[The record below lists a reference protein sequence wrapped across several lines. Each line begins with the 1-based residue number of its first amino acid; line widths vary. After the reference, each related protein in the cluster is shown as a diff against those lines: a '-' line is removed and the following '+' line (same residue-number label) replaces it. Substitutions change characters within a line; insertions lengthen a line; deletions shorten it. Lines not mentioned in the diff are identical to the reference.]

1 MPDRRA
7 AVDVMSKKSPTIARP
22 DDDEHV
28 HDRAARADEFL
39 AHLHGALSNPRLRSN
54 LTAFQQGWRTARD
67 RATDEIDFATLRAK
81 MKQAKTAVTSDLD
94 GYLQVFQAAAEEAG
108 VTVHR
113 VDDVLDANQIILEI
127 ARRNQV
133 SLIAKSK
140 SMVSEEIG
148 FNHVAEDAGY
158 RVVETDLGE
167 WIVQLRHERPS
178 HMVMPAVH
186 LSRQEVG
193 RDMSVALGRDVSGE
207 DISDQVGV
215 ARDEIRDTFFSA
227 GMGITGANALIAESG
242 TVMMVTNEGN
252 GRLCASVPPVHV
264 VLSGIEKVV
273 PTFEDAVT
281 QMRLLARSATAQR
294 ITSYTTFI
302 TGPTPGHEMHIVLV
316 DNGRRAMASRPE
328 FVEALHCIR
337 CAACANV
344 CPPYREVSGHAF
356 GYIYSGAIG
365 LVVTGFHHG
374 LDAAAGPQ
382 SLCLSCNACETVC
395 PAGIPLP
402 RQILDVRGMVVER
415 FGMKEPKRSILA
427 LYARPKTTNVALKI
441 ARRLQRPVVRDAR
454 LVRSRR
460 LPIIR
465 QQTRWRSLPLL
476 AGIPLR
482 AQLRSRGTLTPEAPI
497 IPNGAAGRRVALF
510 PGCMTDNLYPEQGQA
525 IVKSLSAL
533 GVHLVYPD
541 GLHCCGL
548 PALNSGDVRHGKW
561 MAWQTIRAL
570 ESCNV
575 DFIVSG
581 SASCVATLSQDYLHL
596 FRDEPAWL
604 ARADAIAQRVIDF
617 TSFIDRVADLP
628 AKSLAQVEPRVLAYH
643 DSCQGLNAL
652 GVSRAPRRIL
662 ADVLG
667 HEVRDL
673 AEAKVCCGF
682 GGSFSFDYPKISERL
697 MNSKLDDAEAT
708 GAVEIVTDNQGC
720 ILQLRGGIDAQGR
733 RLEVYHLAQLVAEGV
748 EAAKRN
754 NVNQPDSSQSNLPQC
769 GSNGAAAS

>member
-1 MPDRRA
+1 M
-7 AVDVMSKKSPTIARP
+7 VHLSVMTNLDVAARP
-22 DDDEHV
+22 S
-28 HDRAARADEFL
+28 HDGPPSYPIDHADEFDE
-39 AHLHGALSNPRLRSN
+39 RLRRALNNPQLPDN
-54 LTAFQQGWRTARD
+54 LTAFQQGWRSARD
-67 RATDEIDFATLRAK
+67 RAADEIDFSTLQTRMKRAK
-81 MKQAKTAVTSDLD
+81 SAVTTKLET
-94 GYLQVFQAAAEEAG
+94 YLEEFRLAAEAAGVIVHTAGDAAA
-108 VTVHR
+108 
-113 VDDVLDANQIILEI
+113 ANRIILEI
-127 ARRNQV
+127 ARRLDV

-148 FNHVAEDAGY
+148 FNHVAEDAGF

-186 LSRQEVG
+186 LSRQEIG
-193 RDMSVALGRDVSGE
+193 TDMSTALGRDVSSE
-207 DISDQVGV
+207 DIALQVGT
-215 ARDEIRDTFFSA
+215 ARDEIRDAFFTA

-264 VLSGIEKVV
+264 VLAGIEKLI
-273 PTFEDAVT
+273 PTFDDAIT
-281 QMRLLARSATAQR
+281 QLRLLARSGTAQR

-316 DNGRRAMASRPE
+316 DNGRRTMAATPE

-344 CPPYREVSGHAF
+344 CPPYREVGGHAF
-356 GYIYSGAIG
+356 GYIYTGAIG

-374 LDAAAGPQ
+374 LAAAAGPQ

-402 RQILDVRGMVVER
+402 RQILDVRSMVVDE
-415 FGMKEPKRSILA
+415 FGVKEPKRTVLA
-427 LYARPKTTNVALKI
+427 LYARPKTADLALKI
-441 ARRLQRPVVRDAR
+441 ARRLQRPIVRDAR
-454 LVRSRR
+454 LLRARR
-460 LPIIR
+460 LPLLR
-465 QQTRWRSLPLL
+465 GQTRWRSLPVLAHRPLSSRLPHGNLL
-476 AGIPLR
+476 PV
-482 AQLRSRGTLTPEAPI
+482 EAPVVA
-497 IPNGAAGRRVALF
+497 NGAAGSRVALF

-525 IVKSLSAL
+525 VVRALRGL
-533 GVHLVYPD
+533 GVRLLYPD

-561 MAWQTIRAL
+561 MARQTIRAL
-570 ESCNV
+570 EGCDT
-575 DFIVSG
+575 DFVVSG

-604 ARADAIAQRVIDF
+604 ARAEAMAEKVIDF
-617 TSFIDRVADLP
+617 TSFVNSVADLR
-628 AKSLAQVEPRVLAYH
+628 AGSLAYAKRRVVAYH

-652 GVSRAPRRIL
+652 GLREAPRRIL
-662 ADVLG
+662 TEVLG

-673 AEAKVCCGF
+673 AEARVCCGF
-682 GGSFSFDYPKISERL
+682 GGSFSFDYPQISERL
-697 MNSKLDDAEAT
+697 MNRKLDDAEAT
-708 GAVEIVTDNQGC
+708 GALEIVTDNQGC

-733 RLEVYHLAQLVAEGV
+733 PLEVLHLAQLVAEGV
-748 EAAKRN
+748 DAARDRREAAEQN
-754 NVNQPDSSQSNLPQC
+754 PPTESSPIGTND
-769 GSNGAAAS
+769 AAAT